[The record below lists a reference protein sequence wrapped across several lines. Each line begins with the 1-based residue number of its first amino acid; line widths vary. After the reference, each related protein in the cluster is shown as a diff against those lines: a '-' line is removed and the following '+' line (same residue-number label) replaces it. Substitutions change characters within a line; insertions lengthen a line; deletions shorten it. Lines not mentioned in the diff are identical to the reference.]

1 RDRGARRAR
10 PARGAWEARRDC
22 PVGRG
27 RRGSPRLDLALV
39 CALLVVIPAV
49 TFPSLATMY
58 HQHRLGLATDSVR
71 EAWALARARAIDEG
85 RPYRF
90 AVIPDSGRF
99 RVAPDSPEFWSGSGA
114 PDSDTTGSER
124 PPPAFSRTLPGG
136 VVFVMDGSGSG
147 AGAGGGGWEDD
158 QGGENDDDPGAP
170 WQPVAVF
177 MPDGTAKDD
186 ATIQFQGGGSR
197 TATLR

>member
-1 RDRGARRAR
+1 VRRQ
-10 PARGAWEARRDC
+10 
-22 PVGRG
+22 
-27 RRGSPRLDLALV
+27 RRGYTLLELALV
-39 CALLVVIPAV
+39 CALLVVIAAV

-71 EAWALARARAIDEG
+71 EAWALARARAIEEG

-114 PDSDTTGSER
+114 PDAEANGTER
-124 PPPAFSRTLPGG
+124 PPLTLSRTLPGG
-136 VVFVMDGSGSG
+136 VVFVMDGSGSS
-147 AGAGGGGWEDD
+147 AGAGGGGWADD
-158 QGGENDDDPGAP
+158 QGGEDDDDPGAP
-170 WQPVAVF
+170 WKPVAVF
-177 MPDGTAKDD
+177 MPDGTAQED

-197 TATLR
+197 TATLRLRGLTGHASVTYGYAGEDR